1 MKTFIPQIQPKPSR
15 VIDPSVNG
23 ASRPAVPVSFT
34 APVVQTVTSPLRQV
48 KPFHANPPANAPV
61 QRTISEARDWVKV
74 NSDKSGYPTGWNV
87 MPRAAEIKAYIK
99 DKKDGWQDLEA
110 ELDGPKRKKTAPKK
124 TTGATT
130 TTGGPSAA
138 AINWQIRK
146 QKLDDSVDIAND
158 KIQKAS
164 GALQAFFEK
173 LTSLPANIRVKIS
186 GLANSVGVKLN
197 EEHSRLAFFS
207 TSLLEYTK
215 QELSTNKR
223 TPEIQTAIVEDQNT
237 KGLSVHISG
246 NNSSANQ
253 LLQQQLGKKTLE
265 KGYKDTIRPF
275 HIKRKAATLE
285 QTVKK
290 KRTDD
295 VKRLKLDTKHTIRDY
310 KKVKK
315 KDEFVL
321 RDGSGIPISEQEL
334 RENLAKALAVS
345 VHKETKT
352 GSQNRQRKGARH
364 FVKKQRNQK
373 LKNVQVKVP
382 ANNKDIHAES
392 AILESLKNQADQIIV
407 AVGGTKVACTACQAY
422 YTKLKQEALLGDN
435 TSFAWLSESSITQL
449 GFDADKVTEYLL
461 EIKTILD
468 SRINDLRFYE
478 GKSGTFNDDD
488 MTLETDLDTDSEDE
502 AAMEEVSTTTSLIE
516 VVDEVMKE
524 LF

>member
-1 MKTFIPQIQPKPSR
+1 MRTPIPQIEAKHSR
-15 VIDPSVNG
+15 LITPSVKG
-23 ASRPAVPVSFT
+23 ASRPAVPVSFNT
-34 APVVQTVTSPLRQV
+34 APVAQTVTSPLRPVQ
-48 KPFHANPPANAPV
+48 PFHANPPV

-74 NSDKSGYPTGWNV
+74 NSDKSGYPNGWSD
-87 MPRAAEIKAYIK
+87 MPRAPEIRAYIK
-99 DKKDGWQDLEA
+99 GKKQGWQELEA
-110 ELDGPKRKKTAPKK
+110 ELDGPKRAKKTTPKK

-138 AINWQIRK
+138 AINWQKRK

-158 KIQKAS
+158 KILKAS

-186 GLANSVGVKLN
+186 KLADAVGVKLDR
-197 EEHSRLAFFS
+197 EHSRLAFFS

-237 KGLSVHISG
+237 QGLSVHISG
-246 NNSSANQ
+246 NNSGANL

-265 KGYKDTIRPF
+265 KGYTDTIRPF
-275 HIKRKAATLE
+275 HIKRKAAALE
-285 QTVKK
+285 ENVKK
-290 KRTDD
+290 RKAED
-295 VKRLKLDTKHTIRDY
+295 VKRLKLDNNRRLSDY

-321 RDGSGIPISEQEL
+321 KDGSGQPISRKQL
-334 RENLAKALAVS
+334 RKNVAKALAVS
-345 VHKETKT
+345 SHKETKT
-352 GSQNRQRKGARH
+352 GPQNRQRKGARH
-364 FVKKQRNQK
+364 FVKKERNTK
-373 LKNVQVKVP
+373 LKNVQVRVP
-382 ANNKDIHAES
+382 SNSRDIHAES

-435 TSFAWLSESSITQL
+435 TSFAWLSESSMNQL

-461 EIKTILD
+461 EIKSILD
-468 SRINDLRFYE
+468 SRINKLRFYE

-488 MTLETDLDTDSEDE
+488 LTHETDLDTDSEDE
-502 AAMEEVSTTTSLIE
+502 AAMDDVSTTTSLLDK
-516 VVDEVMKE
+516 VDEAMDLIYE
-524 LF
+524 

>member
-1 MKTFIPQIQPKPSR
+1 MTITVMRTPIPQIKTKPSR
-15 VIDPSVNG
+15 IIEPSANG
-23 ASRPAVPVSFT
+23 ASRPAVPVSFIT
-34 APVVQTVTSPLRQV
+34 APVAQTVTS
-48 KPFHANPPANAPV
+48 PV

-74 NSDKSGYPTGWNV
+74 NNDKSGYPTGWSA
-87 MPRAAEIKAYIK
+87 MPRAAEIKDYIK
-99 DKKDGWQDLEA
+99 DKKDGWQDLAA
-110 ELDGPKRKKTAPKK
+110 ELDGPKRTKTAPKK

-138 AINWQIRK
+138 AINWQKRK

-186 GLANSVGVKLN
+186 KLADAVGVKLDR
-197 EEHSRLAFFS
+197 EHSRLAFFS

-215 QELSTNKR
+215 QELSANKR

-237 KGLSVHISG
+237 QGLSVHISG
-246 NNSSANQ
+246 NNSGANL
-253 LLQQQLGKKTLE
+253 LLQQQLDKKTLE
-265 KGYKDTIRPF
+265 KGYTDAIRPF

-285 QTVKK
+285 ESVKK
-290 KRTDD
+290 KKPDD
-295 VKRLKLDTKHTIRDY
+295 VKRLKIDTKHRLSDY
-310 KKVKK
+310 EKGKK

-321 RDGSGIPISEQEL
+321 KDGSGQPISKKEL
-334 RENLAKALAVS
+334 RKKLAKSFAVS
-345 VHKETKT
+345 LHKETKT

-364 FVKKQRNQK
+364 FVKQHRNQK
-373 LKNVQVKVP
+373 LKNVQVRVP
-382 ANNKDIHAES
+382 SNSRDIHAES

-435 TSFAWLSESSITQL
+435 TSFAWLSESSINQL

-461 EIKTILD
+461 EIKKILD
-468 SRINDLRFYE
+468 SRINKLRFYE

-488 MTLETDLDTDSEDE
+488 LTHETDLDTDSEDE
-502 AAMEEVSTTTSLIE
+502 AAMDEVSTTTSLLDK
-516 VVDEVMKE
+516 VDEVMD
-524 LF
+524 LL